1 MLASVLATTTGLAF
15 WWGLTE
21 PLAVPPVILLG
32 VSAGIL
38 LCAGVIAGQGGVA
51 AAPCALLFSL
61 FLGSILATQMHQAF
75 TPSFAPISRFGG
87 SLVLELPTIIL
98 PLAIAAAFRAIAT
111 ASQMRPASRTGCR
124 MNTLATNPIVGGIP
138 VSDTRKTAKASAPRG

>member
-1 MLASVLATTTGLAF
+1 MTMARMLASVLATTTGLAF

-21 PLAVPPVILLG
+21 PLPVPPVILFG

-38 LCAGVIAGQGGVA
+38 LCAGVIAGRSGVA

-75 TPSFAPISRFGG
+75 TPSFTPVSHFG
-87 SLVLELPTIIL
+87 SLLVLDLPTIL
-98 PLAIAAAFRAIAT
+98 GPLAIAAALGAL
-111 ASQMRPASRTGCR
+111 GG
-124 MNTLATNPIVGGIP
+124 LAGERLLP
-138 VSDTRKTAKASAPRG
+138 TR

>member
-1 MLASVLATTTGLAF
+1 MVAAVLAATIGLAF

-21 PLAVPPVILLG
+21 PLPVPPAILFG

-38 LCAGVIAGQGGVA
+38 LCAGVIAGRLGVG

-75 TPSFAPISRFGG
+75 APSLAPVSHFG
-87 SLVLELPTIIL
+87 SLLVLELPGIL
-98 PLAIAAAFRAIAT
+98 VPLAVAAALGAI
-111 ASQMRPASRTGCR
+111 
-124 MNTLATNPIVGGIP
+124 GGFAGERLLP
-138 VSDTRKTAKASAPRG
+138 TR